1 MSDEGENVNLRGSN
15 PLRKRVKENRK
26 TLTKCTKT
34 SIEKSDL
41 ARRES
46 LFRKEQ
52 LVPGEALPTKI
63 TGLSSSHP
71 NYLRDPMIK

>member
-1 MSDEGENVNLRGSN
+1 MSDEGENVNWRGSN
-15 PLRKRVKENRK
+15 PRIKKVKEKRT
-26 TLTKCTKT
+26 TLTKYNET

-41 ARRES
+41 ARRRN
-46 LFRKEQ
+46 LFRKKE

-71 NYLRDPMIK
+71 NYLKDPMIK